1 MATFVPR
8 VSGTTVDVEPLPQV
22 RQTAEA
28 DFSGVVAQGRALQQL
43 AGVGFDLA
51 RRIQD
56 KNDTAA
62 VMAARRKLSDWEA
75 STFDPENPEGIG
87 KFRGGKA
94 LGADEA
100 LIGDLDRQ
108 LSTITET
115 MSARQREKFA
125 GVAEG
130 FRDSVRGRVLTHMD
144 REHSGFLEAE
154 QAAAVDNLS
163 RDAIMAGVSGDFALQ
178 DQRANELIAMN
189 RAKLEADGAGA
200 EVIRQQTETLASIIR
215 TRTIEG
221 MMSSSPYDAQG
232 YFEKHRDQLTPA
244 DRLRIEGMLEP
255 IVNDAEADRLASSI
269 MSGETTSQY
278 RDPGQRG
285 RPSPEIKAILDQEA
299 DAAGVPRE
307 FLYAIAEQES
317 SFNPKAVGTVL
328 DDGDRAT
335 GLFQYRATSSKGF
348 DRTDP
353 RQSARAAAREFA
365 ERTKRQGVEYAI
377 AAHFAGD
384 GGADAVVLRGRTAEN
399 PKTAQYVREVMG
411 RASRWRG
418 GATEGEVIE
427 GRGMAPGTEADA
439 LERAARI
446 RDPRLRAATQ
456 QKIRERYNLAD
467 MRRQEQERQLSES
480 IYVAINRADN
490 PGRPLRELIGAE
502 AYAYAEKKGQIQ
514 SLEAIRRNKIAG
526 TLVQDDIVLV
536 DQLRREAVL
545 NPEAFRRRDLYS
557 MADRMSTSTLGDIIG
572 MQKSANDPAKR
583 VDWADTQARIDSG
596 LRILGLDEASD
607 PDNRGKVRDRKTQRA
622 QFAELYQSY
631 ERDYVQQNGKK
642 PTREAAD
649 VLLRSLVRRVAE
661 DPDKV
666 LRSTARIEGYN
677 AAMSTA
683 ERDAIIRAY
692 RARVGRDPS
701 DAEIVRIA
709 TRANQGE
716 AQQ

>member
-8 VSGTTVDVEPLPQV
+8 VSGPSVEVEALPQV

-51 RRIQD
+51 KRIQD

-75 STFDPENPEGIG
+75 GTFDPENPEGIQ
-87 KFRGGKA
+87 KYRGGNA

-108 LSTITET
+108 LSTITEGMT
-115 MSARQREKFA
+115 ARQREKFA

-130 FRDSVRGRVLTHMD
+130 FRDSVRGRVMTHMD
-144 REHSGFLEAE
+144 REHSSFLEAE

-163 RDAIMAGVSGDFALQ
+163 RDAITAGVSGDFALQ
-178 DQRANELIAMN
+178 DTRANELIAMN
-189 RAKLEADGAGA
+189 RAKLEAEGAGP
-200 EVIRQQTETLASIIR
+200 EVIRQQTEVLASTIR
-215 TRTIEG
+215 ARTVEG
-221 MMSSSPYDAQG
+221 MMASSPFDAQG
-232 YFEKHRDQLTPA
+232 YFEKHRNQLTPA

-255 IVNDAEADRLASSI
+255 IVNDAEAESLATAI
-269 MSGETTSQY
+269 MSGAPASQY

-285 RPSPEIKAILDQEA
+285 KPSPEIQKIINEEA

-307 FLYAIAEQES
+307 FLYALAEQES
-317 SFNPKAVGTVL
+317 SFNPNAVGTVL

-335 GLFQYRATSSKGF
+335 GLFQYRATSARGF

-365 ERTKRQGVEYAI
+365 ERAKRQGVEYAV

-418 GATEGEVIE
+418 GAAEGELVG
-427 GRGMAPGTEADA
+427 GRGTAPANEADA
-439 LERAARI
+439 LEQAAMI

-456 QKIRERYNLAD
+456 AKIRERYNLAD
-467 MRRQEQERQLSES
+467 LRRQEQERGLSES
-480 IYVAINRADN
+480 IYTAINRADN
-490 PGRPLRELIGAE
+490 PGAPLRDLIGPE
-502 AYAYAEKKGQIQ
+502 AYAYAERKGQIPA
-514 SLEAIRRNKIAG
+514 LEAMRRNKIAG
-526 TLVQDDIVLV
+526 TLVQDDVVLV
-536 DQLRREAVL
+536 DSLRREAVL
-545 NPEAFRRRDLYS
+545 SPDTFRRRNVYA
-557 MADRMSTSTLGDIIG
+557 MADRISTATLEDLLG
-572 MQKSANDPAKR
+572 MQKQANDPTKR
-583 VDWADTQARIDSG
+583 VDWADTQSRIDSG
-596 LRILGLDEASD
+596 LRILGLDESSD
-607 PDNRGKVRDRKTQRA
+607 PNNQGKVRERKTQRA

-631 ERDYVQQNGKK
+631 EREYVQQYGKK

-649 VLLRSLVRRVAE
+649 ALLRSVVRQVAE
-661 DPDKV
+661 DPERV
-666 LRSTARIEGYN
+666 LRNPARIEGYN
-677 AAMSTA
+677 TAMSPA
-683 ERDAIIRAY
+683 ERAAIIRAY
-692 RARVGRDPS
+692 RAKTGRDPS
-701 DAEIVRIA
+701 DAEIVRIS
-709 TRANQGE
+709 TRANQTG